1 MGEAAHRGT
10 SDDVGRAAIAPFDA
24 AACTR
29 PAPVLLRYYTIMSLF
44 ALVAFPIVWLVHFF
58 KYETLKYRFDDE
70 GILMSWGILFRRE
83 INLTYRRIQDIHVT
97 RNIIERWLGL
107 ATVSVQTASGS
118 ATPEMQIEGILDY
131 EGLRDF
137 LYIKMRGSR
146 GEMTTPSVG
155 GGTAAGSS
163 ASVHSED
170 EALAL
175 LHEIRDE
182 LARVRGAIET
192 RAGERG
198 EGRR

>member
-1 MGEAAHRGT
+1 MTEPTDGGT
-10 SDDVGRAAIAPFDA
+10 SRCHGGVTVAPFDA
-24 AACTR
+24 ASCTR

-44 ALVAFPIVWLVHFF
+44 ALIGFPIVWLVHYF
-58 KYETLKYRFDDE
+58 KYETLKYRFEDE
-70 GILMSWGILFRRE
+70 GILMSWGILFKRE

-118 ATPEMQIEGILDY
+118 AMPEMQIEGILDY
-131 EGLRDF
+131 EGLRDY
-137 LYIKMRGSR
+137 LYMKMRGSR
-146 GEMTTPSVG
+146 GETTAPTGSAA
-155 GGTAAGSS
+155 AAGPS
-163 ASVHSED
+163 AAADD

-182 LARVRGAIET
+182 LARVRGAIEA
-192 RAGERG
+192 RAGEHG

>member
-1 MGEAAHRGT
+1 MGEAAHH
-10 SDDVGRAAIAPFDA
+10 VGGGATPVPFDA
-24 AACTR
+24 ATCTR

-44 ALVAFPIVWLVHFF
+44 ALIGFPIVWLVHFF

-70 GILMSWGILFRRE
+70 GILMSWGILFKRE

-107 ATVSVQTASGS
+107 ATVSIQTASGS
-118 ATPEMQIEGILDY
+118 AMPEMQIEGILDY

-137 LYIKMRGSR
+137 LYMKMRGSR
-146 GEMTTPSVG
+146 GEPAATGAAAATT
-155 GGTAAGSS
+155 SS
-163 ASVHSED
+163 APADD

-182 LARVRGAIET
+182 LARVRGAIEA
-192 RAGERG
+192 RAGERR
-198 EGRR
+198 EGRP